1 MGLCHDSWPVVLLD
15 FYKLEMETFFL
26 NSGTF
31 SQAFGTGLNAAVTH
45 ASSIETYMYLHAI

>member
-31 SQAFGTGLNAAVTH
+31 SQAFGTGLNAAVTQ